1 MWYIFGLLDNEKYEY
16 IPTIINYRPL
26 VKIDYFIIKYKIRH
40 FCSINCKFSDQPTEF
55 LNSTSYTDIPLIA
68 YEDNNA
74 KNIEEIFNNYIYMD
88 INTICQDEKCSDEK
102 ETIVNWYI
110 KKYDILEMP
119 IILSINTNINDY
131 NKLISYKEFINKI
144 FLQKIK
150 LYNNNYNLLGFITPP
165 SFNNYKG

>member
-1 MWYIFGLLDNEKYEY
+1 MQISN
-16 IPTIINYRPL
+16 
-26 VKIDYFIIKYKIRH
+26 
-40 FCSINCKFSDQPTEF
+40 QPTEF
-55 LNSTSYTDIPLIA
+55 LNSTPYIDIPLIA

-74 KNIEEIFNNYIYMD
+74 KNLEEILNNYIYMD

-131 NKLISYKEFINKI
+131 NKLISYKEFI
-144 FLQKIK
+144 IK
-150 LYNNNYNLLGFITPP
+150 YF
-165 SFNNYKG
+165 FKK

>member
-1 MWYIFGLLDNEKYEY
+1 
-16 IPTIINYRPL
+16 
-26 VKIDYFIIKYKIRH
+26 
-40 FCSINCKFSDQPTEF
+40 
-55 LNSTSYTDIPLIA
+55 
-68 YEDNNA
+68 
-74 KNIEEIFNNYIYMD
+74 MD

-144 FLQKIK
+144 FLQKIT
-150 LYNNNYNLLGFITPP
+150 LYNNNYNLLGFITQP
-165 SFNNYKG
+165 SLIII